1 MMGVGMRMVG
11 EAGDL
16 GCVKGNVCV
25 SVGGEGL

>member
-16 GCVKGNVCV
+16 ERDVLLSVCKG
-25 SVGGEGL
+25 GREEI